1 MKKFIQEFKDFIM
14 RGNVVDMAVGV
25 IVGSALTSIVN
36 SLVDNLINP
45 FIVFITGGQTTI
57 SGLVVPGTHIDFG
70 AFLSSIINFLIVAFI
85 VFLLVKGINTLKKA
99 GGELIGI
106 SLDEKPETIA
116 RCPLCYEKI
125 DQKAL
130 RCPHC
135 TQDIK
140 DREKIIETK

>member
-36 SLVDNLINP
+36 SLVNNIINP
-45 FIVFITGGQTTI
+45 FIVFLTGGQTTI

-85 VFLLVKGINTLKKA
+85 VFLLVKGISTLKKA
-99 GGELIGI
+99 GGEFHLTKSLKQLYVVLCATKKLIKRHYVV
-106 SLDEKPETIA
+106 LIA
-116 RCPLCYEKI
+116 RKTSKIEKKLSK
-125 DQKAL
+125 QNK
-130 RCPHC
+130 
-135 TQDIK
+135 
-140 DREKIIETK
+140 